1 MCNNCN
7 LNIDAERTDEF
18 GQKLLQIV
26 NHSAL
31 SFMLSIGHRARLFD
45 IMSEMEHATSEA
57 IAEQSGLNE
66 RYVREWLGAMVTG
79 GIVEYDPVLKTCFLP
94 AEHAALLTRAAGSNN
109 FATTMQWFS
118 VLGSVEDRIV
128 DCFSEGGGVPY
139 SEFAR
144 FHEVM
149 AEESYNSVVCGLFE
163 HILPLVPG
171 LEDKLKTGIEV
182 LDIGCGSGLALIEMA
197 AAFPQSRFTGFDIS
211 EESIGRAQASAVKR
225 GVTNVTFQVQD
236 VSEMNMT
243 NAFDLITA
251 FDVIHDQAKPD
262 QVLREV
268 NAALKPGGTFLM
280 QDIAASSNVEQN
292 ITNPLGPMFYT
303 ISTMHCMTVS
313 LAQGG
318 AGLGTCWGKELA
330 CSMLEEA
337 GFNNIDVQELPHDI
351 MNYFYTMTKMS

>member
-1 MCNNCN
+1 CN

-57 IAEQSGLNE
+57 IAEQTGLNE

-79 GIVEYDPVLKTCFLP
+79 GIMEYDPVLKTYFLP

-118 VLGSVEDRIV
+118 VLGSVEDQIV
-128 DCFSEGGGVPY
+128 DCFSAGGGVPY

-163 HILPLVPG
+163 YILPLVPG
-171 LEDKLKTGIEV
+171 LEDKLKAGIDV

-197 AAFPQSRFTGFDIS
+197 AAFPESRFTGFDIS
-211 EESIGRAQASAVKR
+211 EESIGRAQASATKR
-225 GVTNVTFQVQD
+225 GVKNVTFRVQD
-236 VSEMNMT
+236 VSQMNLT
-243 NAFDLITA
+243 DTFDLITA
-251 FDVIHDQAKPD
+251 FDVIHDQARPD

-280 QDIAASSNVEQN
+280 QDIAASSDVEQN

-330 CSMLEEA
+330 CSMLEDA

>member
-7 LNIDAERTDEF
+7 LNIDTERTDEF

-26 NHSAL
+26 NHSSL
-31 SFMLSIGHRARLFD
+31 SFMISIGHRARLFD
-45 IMSEMEHATSEA
+45 IMSEMEHATSSK
-57 IAEQSGLNE
+57 IAAQAGLNE
-66 RYVREWLGAMVTG
+66 RYVREWLGALVTG
-79 GIVEYDPVLKTCFLP
+79 GIVEYDPVLKTYLLP

-118 VLGSVEDRIV
+118 LFGTVEDQIL
-128 DCFSEGGGVPY
+128 DCFQEGGGVPY

-171 LEDKLKTGIEV
+171 LEDKLKAGIDV

-197 AAFPQSRFTGFDIS
+197 AAYPQSRFTGYDIS
-211 EESIGRAQASAVKR
+211 EESIGRAKRFAAER
-225 GVTNVTFQVQD
+225 GVSNVIFQVQD
-236 VSEMNMT
+236 VSQMN
-243 NAFDLITA
+243 AVSEFDLVTA
-251 FDVIHDQAKPD
+251 FDVIHDQAKPA
-262 QVLREV
+262 QVLSEV
-268 NAALKPGGTFLM
+268 NVALRTGGTFLM

-303 ISTMHCMTVS
+303 VSTMHCMTVS

-330 CSMLEEA
+330 CQMLEEA

-351 MNYFYTMTKMS
+351 MNYFYVMTKM

>member
-18 GQKLLQIV
+18 GQKLLEIV
-26 NHSAL
+26 NHSSL
-31 SFMLSIGHRARLFD
+31 SLMMSIGHRSRLFD
-45 IMSEMEHATSEA
+45 IMSEMEHASSSE

-79 GIVEYDPVLKTCFLP
+79 EIIEYDPVLKTYFLP

-118 VLGSVEDRIV
+118 VLGSVEDQIV
-128 DCFSEGGGVPY
+128 DCFQAGGGVPY

-149 AEESYNSVVCGLFE
+149 AEESYNSVVSGLFE

-171 LEDKLKTGIEV
+171 LEEKLNAGMDV

-197 AAFPQSRFTGFDIS
+197 ATFPKSRFTGFDIS
-211 EESIGRAQASAVKR
+211 EESIGRAKQTAAQR
-225 GVTNVTFQVQD
+225 GISNVSFEVQD
-236 VSEMNMT
+236 VSQMN
-243 NAFDLITA
+243 APESFDFITA
-251 FDVIHDQAKPD
+251 FDVIHDQANPA
-262 QVLREV
+262 QVLSEV
-268 NAALKPGGTFLM
+268 NAALRMGGTFLM

-330 CSMLEEA
+330 CQMLGDA
-337 GFNNIDVQELPHDI
+337 GFQEVDVQELPHDI
-351 MNYFYTMTKMS
+351 MNYFYVMTKM

>member
-31 SFMLSIGHRARLFD
+31 SLMLSIGHRARLFD
-45 IMSEMEHATSEA
+45 IMSEMEQATSEK

-79 GIVEYDPVLKTCFLP
+79 GIVEYDSALQSYFLP
-94 AEHAALLTRAAGSNN
+94 PEHAALLTRAAGSNN

-118 VLGSVEDRIV
+118 VLGSVEDQIV
-128 DCFSEGGGVPY
+128 DCFREGGGVPY
-139 SEFAR
+139 SEYAR

-149 AEESYNSVVCGLFE
+149 AEESFNSVVCGLFE

-171 LEDKLKTGIEV
+171 LDEQLKSGVDV
-182 LDIGCGSGLALIEMA
+182 LDIGCGSGMALIEMA
-197 AAFPQSRFTGFDIS
+197 ATFPQSRFTGFDIS
-211 EESIGRAQASAVKR
+211 EESIGRAQKAVAER
-225 GVTNVTFQVQD
+225 GLTNITFQVQD
-236 VSEMNMT
+236 VSQIHQT
-243 NAFDLITA
+243 DAFDLITA
-251 FDVIHDQAKPD
+251 FDVIHDQARPVE
-262 QVLREV
+262 VLGQV

-280 QDIAASSNVEQN
+280 QDIAASSHVEEN
-292 ITNPLGPMFYT
+292 ISNPLGPMFYT

-330 CSMLEEA
+330 CQMLEDA

-351 MNYFYTMTKMS
+351 MNYFYTSTKMA

>member
-26 NHSAL
+26 NNSAISL
-31 SFMLSIGHRARLFD
+31 MLSLGHRARLFD
-45 IMSEMEHATSEA
+45 IMSEMEHATSEQ
-57 IAEQSGLNE
+57 IAEQAGLNE

-79 GIVEYDPVLKTCFLP
+79 GIVEYDPVLKTYFLP

-118 VLGSVEDRIV
+118 VLGTVEDKILN
-128 DCFSEGGGVPY
+128 CFEEGGGVPY
-139 SEFAR
+139 SDFAR

-149 AEESYNSVVCGLFE
+149 AEDSYNSVVCGLFE

-171 LEDKLKTGIEV
+171 LEDKLKAGIDA

-197 AAFPQSRFTGFDIS
+197 AMYPKSRFTGFDIS
-211 EESIGRAQASAVKR
+211 EESIGRAKKFAVKR
-225 GVTNVTFQVQD
+225 GVSNVTFQVQD
-236 VSEMNMT
+236 VSQMNAANT
-243 NAFDLITA
+243 FDLITA

-280 QDIAASSNVEQN
+280 QDIAASSNVEEN
-292 ITNPLGPMFYT
+292 IDNPLGPMFYT

-313 LAQGG
+313 LAQDG

-330 CSMLEEA
+330 CQMLEEA

-351 MNYFYTMTKMS
+351 MNYFYVMTKM

>member
-57 IAEQSGLNE
+57 IAEQTGLNE

-79 GIVEYDPVLKTCFLP
+79 GIMEYDPVLKTYFLP

-118 VLGSVEDRIV
+118 VLGSVEDQIV
-128 DCFSEGGGVPY
+128 DCFSAGGGVPY

-163 HILPLVPG
+163 YILPLVPG
-171 LEDKLKTGIEV
+171 LEDKLKAGI
-182 LDIGCGSGLALIEMA
+182 
-197 AAFPQSRFTGFDIS
+197 
-211 EESIGRAQASAVKR
+211 
-225 GVTNVTFQVQD
+225 
-236 VSEMNMT
+236 
-243 NAFDLITA
+243 
-251 FDVIHDQAKPD
+251 
-262 QVLREV
+262 
-268 NAALKPGGTFLM
+268 
-280 QDIAASSNVEQN
+280 
-292 ITNPLGPMFYT
+292 
-303 ISTMHCMTVS
+303 
-313 LAQGG
+313 
-318 AGLGTCWGKELA
+318 
-330 CSMLEEA
+330 
-337 GFNNIDVQELPHDI
+337 
-351 MNYFYTMTKMS
+351 

>member
-57 IAEQSGLNE
+57 IAEQSGMNE
-66 RYVREWLGAMVTG
+66 RYIREWLGAMVTG
-79 GIVEYDPVLKTCFLP
+79 GIMEYDPVLKTYFLP

-118 VLGSVEDRIV
+118 VLGSVEDQIV

-171 LEDKLKTGIEV
+171 LEEKLNAGIEV

-197 AAFPQSRFTGFDIS
+197 ATFPQSRFTGFDIS
-211 EESIGRAQASAVKR
+211 EESIGRAQASAAKR

-236 VSEMNMT
+236 VSQMNLT
-243 NAFDLITA
+243 NTFDLITA

-262 QVLREV
+262 QVLSQV
-268 NAALKPGGTFLM
+268 NTALKPGGTFLM

-292 ITNPLGPMFYT
+292 IANPLGPMFYT

>member
-26 NHSAL
+26 NNSAISL
-31 SFMLSIGHRARLFD
+31 MLSLGHRARLFD
-45 IMSEMEHATSEA
+45 MMSEMEHATSEQ
-57 IAEQSGLNE
+57 IAAESNLNE

-79 GIVEYDPVLKTCFLP
+79 GIVEYDSVLKTYYLP
-94 AEHAALLTRAAGSNN
+94 PEHAALLTRAAGSNN

-118 VLGSVEDRIV
+118 VLGTVEDKILN
-128 DCFSEGGGVPY
+128 CFEEGGGVPY

-171 LEDKLKTGIEV
+171 LEEKLNAGIDV
-182 LDIGCGSGLALIEMA
+182 LDIGCGSGMALIEMA
-197 AAFPQSRFTGFDIS
+197 ASFPKSRFTGYDIS
-211 EESIGRAQASAVKR
+211 EESIGRAKKFAAER
-225 GVTNVTFQVQD
+225 GVTNLTFKVQD
-236 VSEMNMT
+236 VSQINQPES
-243 NAFDLITA
+243 FDLITA

-262 QVLREV
+262 QVLSQV
-268 NAALKPGGTFLM
+268 NATLRTGGTFLM
-280 QDIAASSNVEQN
+280 QDIAASSNVEDN
-292 ITNPLGPMFYT
+292 IANPLGPMFYT

-330 CSMLEEA
+330 CQMLEEA
-337 GFNNIDVQELPHDI
+337 GFEGITVQELPHDI
-351 MNYFYTMTKMS
+351 MNYFYVMSKN

>member
-26 NHSAL
+26 NHSGL
-31 SFMLSIGHRARLFD
+31 SFMISIGHRARLFD
-45 IMSEMEHATSEA
+45 IMSEMEHATSSQ

-79 GIVEYDPVLKTCFLP
+79 GIVEYDSVLKTYFLP

-118 VLGSVEDRIV
+118 VLGSVEDQIV
-128 DCFSEGGGVPY
+128 DCFREGGGVPY

-171 LEDKLKTGIEV
+171 LEEKLQTGIEV
-182 LDIGCGSGLALIEMA
+182 LDIGCGSGMALIEMA
-197 AAFPQSRFTGFDIS
+197 ATFPNSRFNGYDIS
-211 EESIGRAQASAVKR
+211 EESIGRAQASAAER
-225 GVTNVTFQVQD
+225 GLTNITFRVQD
-236 VSEMNMT
+236 VARIDQPE
-243 NAFDLITA
+243 AFDLITA
-251 FDVIHDQAKPD
+251 FDVIHDQAQPAV
-262 QVLREV
+262 VLSQV
-268 NAALKPGGTFLM
+268 NASLKPGGTFLM
-280 QDIAASSNVEQN
+280 QDIAASSNVEEN
-292 ITNPLGPMFYT
+292 ISNPLGPMFYT

-330 CSMLEEA
+330 CEMLQTA
-337 GFNNIDVQELPHDI
+337 GFEKVDVQELPHDI
-351 MNYFYTMTKMS
+351 MNYFYTTTKAA

>member
-7 LNIDAERTDEF
+7 LNMDAERTDEF

-26 NHSAL
+26 NHSGL
-31 SFMLSIGHRARLFD
+31 SFMISLGHRSRLFD
-45 IMSEMEHATSEA
+45 IMSEMEHASSSE
-57 IAEQSGLNE
+57 IAAQAGLNE

-79 GIVEYDPVLKTCFLP
+79 GIVEYDPVLKTYFLP

-118 VLGSVEDRIV
+118 LFGTVEDKILN
-128 DCFSEGGGVPY
+128 CFQEGGGVPY

-171 LEDKLKTGIEV
+171 LEEKLKAGIDV
-182 LDIGCGSGLALIEMA
+182 LDIGCGSGWALIEMA
-197 AAFPQSRFTGFDIS
+197 AAYPQSRFTGYDIS
-211 EESIGRAQASAVKR
+211 EESIGRAQRFAEER
-225 GVTNVTFQVQD
+225 GVSNVTFQVQD
-236 VSEMNMT
+236 VSQMN
-243 NAFDLITA
+243 AVSEFDLVTA
-251 FDVIHDQAKPD
+251 FDVIHDQANPA
-262 QVLREV
+262 QVLSEV
-268 NAALKPGGTFLM
+268 NAALRPGGTFLM
-280 QDIAASSNVEQN
+280 QDIAASSHVEKN
-292 ITNPLGPMFYT
+292 IPNPLGPMFYA

-318 AGLGTCWGKELA
+318 AGLGTCWGRELA
-330 CSMLEEA
+330 CEMLEEA

-351 MNYFYTMTKMS
+351 MNYFYVMSKSE

>member
-79 GIVEYDPVLKTCFLP
+79 GIMEYDPVLKTFFLP

-118 VLGSVEDRIV
+118 VLGSVEDQIV

-139 SEFAR
+139 TEFSR

-171 LEDKLKTGIEV
+171 LEDRLKAGIDV

-197 AAFPQSRFTGFDIS
+197 ATFPQSRFTGFDIS
-211 EESIGRAQASAVKR
+211 EESIGRAQESATKR
-225 GVTNVTFQVQD
+225 GVSNVTFRVQD
-236 VSEMNMT
+236 VSQMNLT
-243 NAFDLITA
+243 DTFDLITA

-292 ITNPLGPMFYT
+292 ISNPLGPMFYT

-318 AGLGTCWGKELA
+318 AGLGTCWGKRTGVLN
-330 CSMLEEA
+330 A
-337 GFNNIDVQELPHDI
+337 GRGGLQ
-351 MNYFYTMTKMS
+351 

>member
-18 GQKLLQIV
+18 GQKLLEIV
-26 NHSAL
+26 NHSSL
-31 SFMLSIGHRARLFD
+31 SLMMSIGHRSRLFD
-45 IMSEMEHATSEA
+45 IMSEMEHASSSD
-57 IAEQSGLNE
+57 IAEQAGLNE

-79 GIVEYDPVLKTCFLP
+79 GIIEYDPVLKTYFLP

-118 VLGSVEDRIV
+118 VLGSVEDQIV
-128 DCFSEGGGVPY
+128 DCFQEGGGVPY

-149 AEESYNSVVCGLFE
+149 AEDSYNTVVCGLFE

-171 LEDKLKTGIEV
+171 LEDKLKAGMDV

-197 AAFPQSRFTGFDIS
+197 AAFPESRFVGYDIS
-211 EESIGRAQASAVKR
+211 EESVGRAQQTAAQR
-225 GVTNVTFQVQD
+225 GISNVSFKVQD
-236 VSEMNMT
+236 VSQINTPE
-243 NAFDLITA
+243 AFDLITA
-251 FDVIHDQAKPD
+251 FDVIHDQAKPA
-262 QVLREV
+262 QVLSEV
-268 NAALKPGGTFLM
+268 NATLRTGGTFLM

-292 ITNPLGPMFYT
+292 ISNPLGPMFYT

-330 CSMLEEA
+330 CQMLDEA
-337 GFNNIDVQELPHDI
+337 GFSDVDVQELPHDI
-351 MNYFYTMTKMS
+351 MNYFYVMTKK

>member
-18 GQKLLQIV
+18 GQKLLEIV
-26 NHSAL
+26 NHSSL
-31 SFMLSIGHRARLFD
+31 SLMMSIGHRSRLFD
-45 IMSEMEHATSEA
+45 IMSEMEHASSSE

-79 GIVEYDPVLKTCFLP
+79 EIIEYDPVLKTYFLP

-118 VLGSVEDRIV
+118 VLGSVEDQIV
-128 DCFSEGGGVPY
+128 DCFQAGGGVPY

-149 AEESYNSVVCGLFE
+149 AEESYNSVVSGLFE

-171 LEDKLKTGIEV
+171 LEEKLNAGMDV

-197 AAFPQSRFTGFDIS
+197 AAFPKSRFTGFDIS
-211 EESIGRAQASAVKR
+211 EESIGRAKQTAAQR
-225 GVTNVTFQVQD
+225 GISNVSFEVQD
-236 VSEMNMT
+236 VSQMN
-243 NAFDLITA
+243 APESFDLITA
-251 FDVIHDQAKPD
+251 FDVIHDQANPA
-262 QVLREV
+262 QVLSEV
-268 NAALKPGGTFLM
+268 NAALRMGGTFLM

-330 CSMLEEA
+330 CQMLGDA
-337 GFNNIDVQELPHDI
+337 GFQDVDVQELPHDI
-351 MNYFYTMTKMS
+351 MNYFYVMTKM

>member
-1 MCNNCN
+1 M
-7 LNIDAERTDEF
+7 
-18 GQKLLQIV
+18 
-26 NHSAL
+26 
-31 SFMLSIGHRARLFD
+31 
-45 IMSEMEHATSEA
+45 
-57 IAEQSGLNE
+57 
-66 RYVREWLGAMVTG
+66 
-79 GIVEYDPVLKTCFLP
+79 
-94 AEHAALLTRAAGSNN
+94 
-109 FATTMQWFS
+109 
-118 VLGSVEDRIV
+118 
-128 DCFSEGGGVPY
+128 
-139 SEFAR
+139 
-144 FHEVM
+144 
-149 AEESYNSVVCGLFE
+149 
-163 HILPLVPG
+163 
-171 LEDKLKTGIEV
+171 
-182 LDIGCGSGLALIEMA
+182 
-197 AAFPQSRFTGFDIS
+197 
-211 EESIGRAQASAVKR
+211 KR

-243 NAFDLITA
+243 DAFDLITA

>member
-18 GQKLLQIV
+18 GQKLLEIV
-26 NHSAL
+26 NHSSL
-31 SFMLSIGHRARLFD
+31 SLMMSIGHRSRLFD
-45 IMSEMEHATSEA
+45 IMAEMEHASSSD
-57 IAEQSGLNE
+57 IAEQAGLNE

-79 GIVEYDPVLKTCFLP
+79 GIIEYDPVLKTYFLP

-118 VLGSVEDRIV
+118 VLGSVEDKIV
-128 DCFSEGGGVPY
+128 DCFQEGGGVPY

-149 AEESYNSVVCGLFE
+149 AEDSYNTVVCGLFE

-171 LEDKLKTGIEV
+171 LEEKLKAGIDV

-197 AAFPQSRFTGFDIS
+197 AAFPESRFMGYDIS
-211 EESIGRAQASAVKR
+211 EESVGRAKQTAEQR
-225 GVTNVTFQVQD
+225 GVSNVSFKVQD
-236 VSEMNMT
+236 VSQMN
-243 NAFDLITA
+243 APESFDLITA
-251 FDVIHDQAKPD
+251 FDVIHDQAKPA
-262 QVLREV
+262 QVLSEV
-268 NAALKPGGTFLM
+268 NATLRTGGTFLM
-280 QDIAASSNVEQN
+280 QDIAASSHVEQN
-292 ITNPLGPMFYT
+292 ISNPLGPMFYT

-330 CSMLEEA
+330 CQMLGDA
-337 GFNNIDVQELPHDI
+337 GFQDVDVQELPHDF
-351 MNYFYTMTKMS
+351 MNYFYVMTKK

>member
-18 GQKLLQIV
+18 GQKLLEIV
-26 NHSAL
+26 NHSSL
-31 SFMLSIGHRARLFD
+31 SLMMSLGHRARLFD
-45 IMSEMEHATSEA
+45 IMSEMEHANSEQ
-57 IAEQSGLNE
+57 IAEQAGLNE

-79 GIVEYDPVLKTCFLP
+79 GIIEYDAVLKTYFLP

-118 VLGSVEDRIV
+118 VLGTVEDKILN
-128 DCFSEGGGVPY
+128 CFEEGGGVPY

-149 AEESYNSVVCGLFE
+149 AEESYNSVVSGLFE

-171 LEDKLKTGIEV
+171 LEEKLKAGIDV

-197 AAFPQSRFTGFDIS
+197 AAFPESRFTGYDIS
-211 EESIGRAQASAVKR
+211 EESIERAKKCAVER
-225 GVTNVTFQVQD
+225 GVSNVTFQVQD
-236 VSEMNMT
+236 VSQMN
-243 NAFDLITA
+243 AAHSFDLVTA
-251 FDVIHDQAKPD
+251 FDVIHDQANPAK
-262 QVLREV
+262 VLSEV
-268 NAALKPGGTFLM
+268 NATLRPGGTFLM

-330 CSMLEEA
+330 CQMLEEA
-337 GFNNIDVQELPHDI
+337 GFKNIDVQELPHDI
-351 MNYFYTMTKMS
+351 MNYFYVMTKM

>member
-7 LNIDAERTDEF
+7 LNIDAERTDDF
-18 GQKLLQIV
+18 GQKLLQII
-26 NHSAL
+26 NHGGL
-31 SFMLSIGHRARLFD
+31 SFMISIGHRARLFD
-45 IMSEMEHATSEA
+45 IMSEMEHATSSE
-57 IAEQSGLNE
+57 IAGQAGLNE

-79 GIVEYDPVLKTCFLP
+79 GIVEYDPVLKTYFLP

-118 VLGSVEDRIV
+118 LFGTVEDKII
-128 DCFSEGGGVPY
+128 DCFQEGGGVPY

-171 LEDKLKTGIEV
+171 LEDKLKSGIDV

-197 AAFPQSRFTGFDIS
+197 ATFPQSRFTGYDIS
-211 EESIGRAQASAVKR
+211 EESIGRAKQSVAER
-225 GVTNVTFQVQD
+225 GLSNIAFQVQD
-236 VSEMNMT
+236 VSQMN
-243 NAFDLITA
+243 AVGEFDLVTA
-251 FDVIHDQAKPD
+251 FDVIHDQANPA
-262 QVLREV
+262 QVLKEV
-268 NAALKPGGTFLM
+268 NAALRLGGTFLM
-280 QDIAASSNVEQN
+280 QDIAASSHVEKN
-292 ITNPLGPMFYT
+292 ISNPLGPMFYT

-318 AGLGTCWGKELA
+318 AGLGTCWGRELA
-330 CSMLEEA
+330 CEMLEEA

-351 MNYFYTMTKMS
+351 MNYFYVMSKM